1 MHSEGKGNPTRL
13 GLAACGVCH
22 RILPCRI
29 VCGVAEGP
37 QRGLRESPVLCHASP
52 DRCHSKIK
60 RFLPKRKK
68 KRALGIS
75 PCWVLAAP
83 FYLPAPKVWPLPK
96 PWPGGIVGF
105 PFHLLLAKPH
115 FCQILCILFFCF
127 SILYGWDLHLAV
139 SSGLP
144 HSGEVKLG
152 SGNWDGIPSS
162 GGRRVPWTPQEGAG
176 RGGAG
181 WACPARSRSG
191 KDEAHAGKEG
201 RAGGRKADP
210 EVSIM

>member
-1 MHSEGKGNPTRL
+1 MGFVTASCPAELCAGWQKGHR
-13 GLAACGVCH
+13 GVS
-22 RILPCRI
+22 
-29 VCGVAEGP
+29 G
-37 QRGLRESPVLCHASP
+37 SP
-52 DRCHSKIK
+52 RCFATQALTDVTPKSKG
-60 RFLPKRKK
+60 FYQKK

-152 SGNWDGIPSS
+152 SGNWDRIPNS